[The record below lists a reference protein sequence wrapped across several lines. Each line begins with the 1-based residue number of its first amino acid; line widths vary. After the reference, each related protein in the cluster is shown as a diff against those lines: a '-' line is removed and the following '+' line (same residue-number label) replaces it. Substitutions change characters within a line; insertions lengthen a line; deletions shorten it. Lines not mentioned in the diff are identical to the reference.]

1 IRFKS
6 VLTSNCIAGLWFLFS
21 AGRNTGPKPRSAFSS
36 LRSNPVARAS
46 AASSGSSL
54 SQRSIHPRRLFGGAV
69 SGGNELSNSSS
80 RSRRSLRVT
89 DSLARPNRRANQRP
103 ITSNPRPDYPRIV
116 PHSRNYYQPNQ
127 ANGRLPTSFSPSAN
141 YTKPMVLVPTHHDLN
156 PKLLLDNTVLP
167 PAWGSQASSSSTNFD
182 TYCSQDLELALD
194 SIFNNQNVG
203 PFVCRELIQRL
214 VTSSPSPAYVY
225 RVVQKFNDN
234 GAGVRGDM
242 QAVVEAILLD
252 YEARSAVA

>member
-116 PHSRNYYQPNQ
+116 PHSR
-127 ANGRLPTSFSPSAN
+127 
-141 YTKPMVLVPTHHDLN
+141 
-156 PKLLLDNTVLP
+156 LLFVVVGCTTTVTP
-167 PAWGSQASSSSTNFD
+167 
-182 TYCSQDLELALD
+182 
-194 SIFNNQNVG
+194 
-203 PFVCRELIQRL
+203 
-214 VTSSPSPAYVY
+214 
-225 RVVQKFNDN
+225 
-234 GAGVRGDM
+234 
-242 QAVVEAILLD
+242 VED
-252 YEARSAVA
+252 YERVGQISVPVQVDHVEVL

>member
-1 IRFKS
+1 
-6 VLTSNCIAGLWFLFS
+6 
-21 AGRNTGPKPRSAFSS
+21 RSAFSS

-116 PHSRNYYQPNQ
+116 PHSPQLFGHAIAQQKQTAPRGCPMFHLEDDAARERDLRGDGAAGGYGTAP
-127 ANGRLPTSFSPSAN
+127 ADEGIAVGESLDRTGARGR
-141 YTKPMVLVPTHHDLN
+141 D
-156 PKLLLDNTVLP
+156 
-167 PAWGSQASSSSTNFD
+167 
-182 TYCSQDLELALD
+182 
-194 SIFNNQNVG
+194 
-203 PFVCRELIQRL
+203 
-214 VTSSPSPAYVY
+214 
-225 RVVQKFNDN
+225 
-234 GAGVRGDM
+234 VRGMPKFPYQGCNLVDF
-242 QAVVEAILLD
+242 VP
-252 YEARSAVA
+252 